1 MSDLFE
7 VREKVEKGAE
17 WRGSI
22 NVEIDGEVKELTVRQ
37 LRDPE
42 FWEVMSQ
49 IDTDELQNL
58 QTDIPDGVQDE
69 LRELQQ
75 ADELDDEDRERL
87 EELQN
92 EVEEHGL
99 DMFDAISEETFDGIK
114 QCAKYGVEPDKE
126 DIRDALT
133 RFTEDIQEQ
142 YGGTSEDEAQQYVND
157 HVIVPMI
164 ERSTDFTSFAIGV
177 RVLSE
182 TLEDEGN

>member
-17 WRGSI
+17 WRGTI
-22 NVEIDGEVKELTVRQ
+22 QVEIDGDVKELTVRQ

-49 IDTDELQNL
+49 IDTDEIEAFQNEL
-58 QTDIPDGVQDE
+58 PEGVTEE
-69 LRELQQ
+69 LRDLQQ
-75 ADELDDEDRERL
+75 KDSLTNEEEERL

-92 EVEEHGL
+92 DIDSDGL
-99 DMFDAISEETFDGIK
+99 DMFETLSEETFQGIK
-114 QCAKYGVEPDKE
+114 QCAKYGVEPDGEDSKE
-126 DIRDALT
+126 ALMRHT
-133 RFTEDIQEQ
+133 QEIEKK
-142 YGGTSEDEAQQYVND
+142 YGGTSQDDAREFVND
-157 HVIVPMI
+157 HVIAPMV

-177 RVLSE
+177 RVLGE

>member
-17 WRGSI
+17 WRGTI
-22 NVEIDGEVKELTVRQ
+22 QVEIDDDVKELTVRQ

-49 IDTDELQNL
+49 IDTDEIEEFQNDL
-58 QTDIPDGVQDE
+58 PDDVTEE
-69 LRELQQ
+69 LRDLQQ
-75 ADELDDEDRERL
+75 KDNLTAEEEERL

-92 EVEEHGL
+92 DIDSDGL
-99 DMFDAISEETFDGIK
+99 NMFETLSEETFQGIK
-114 QCAKYGVEPDKE
+114 QCAKYGVEPDGE
-126 DIRDALT
+126 DIKEALT
-133 RFTEDIQEQ
+133 RHTEEIDNK
-142 YGGTSEDEAQQYVND
+142 YGGTNKENAREFVND
-157 HVIVPMI
+157 HVIVPMV

-177 RVLSE
+177 RVLGE

>member
-17 WRGSI
+17 WRGTI
-22 NVEIDGEVKELTVRQ
+22 QVEIDGEVKELTVRQ

-49 IDTDELQNL
+49 IDTDELEEL
-58 QTDIPDGVQDE
+58 QGDLPEDVMEE
-69 LRELQQ
+69 LRDLQQ
-75 ADELDDEDRERL
+75 KDSLTDEEEERL

-92 EVEEHGL
+92 EVEDDSL
-99 DMFDAISEETFDGIK
+99 NLFNSLSEDTFNGVK

-126 DIRDALT
+126 DIRDALS
-133 RFTEDIQEQ
+133 RFTGDIQEQ
-142 YGGTSEDEAQQYVND
+142 YGGTSEDDARQYVND
-157 HVIVPMI
+157 HVIVPMV

-182 TLEDEGN
+182 TLENEGN

>member
-17 WRGSI
+17 WRGTI
-22 NVEIDGEVKELTVRQ
+22 QVEIDGDVKELTVRQ

-49 IDTDELQNL
+49 IDTDEIEAFQNELPEEVTEELRNL
-58 QTDIPDGVQDE
+58 QQKDNLTDE
-69 LRELQQ
+69 E
-75 ADELDDEDRERL
+75 EERL

-92 EVEEHGL
+92 DIDSDGL
-99 DMFDAISEETFDGIK
+99 NMFETLSEKTFQGIK
-114 QCAKYGVEPDKE
+114 QCAKYGVEPDGE
-126 DIRDALT
+126 DIKESLT
-133 RFTEDIQEQ
+133 RHTQEIEEK
-142 YGGTSEDEAQQYVND
+142 YGGTSQDDAREFIND
-157 HVIVPMI
+157 HVIAPMV

-177 RVLSE
+177 RVLGE